1 MKRWLITALFGA
13 LSLAACARPPDTDK
27 FLNSAAEAGQ
37 FEIEASRLASMKATN
52 QDVKLFAQQMISDH
66 EAAAEKLSAAAIASG
81 RMPVPAAMNDAQTR
95 KLEELKLAA
104 GPDFDKLYIEQQL
117 KAHEEAVALFSN
129 YAAANGD
136 DDNIRRFAKETLP
149 LLEAHLSHVR
159 GLKATPMT

>member
-1 MKRWLITALFGA
+1 
-13 LSLAACARPPDTDK
+13 
-27 FLNSAAEAGQ
+27 
-37 FEIEASRLASMKATN
+37 
-52 QDVKLFAQQMISDH
+52 MISDH